1 MRNYILITAALL
13 TLIYSGCASFRTDV
27 TDLYKTRTSETSK
40 KRVNIFFDIYHYDQS
55 IGADAIPKLLRHP
68 GINSFNDIFKESLKQ
83 LTNIKQYES
92 FTNLSTDVENPNR
105 RKLRDSLISISDYTI
120 KLEILREKSFAKHFI
135 GSLVSF
141 STLSI
146 IPVGYTWNYNV
157 TVSVIDKDFKQI
169 GKYNRSAGVTTWY
182 QVFLIFIQA
191 FYVEEKMNEDI
202 YLEMISNIFMEIE
215 SSNLLR

>member
-1 MRNYILITAALL
+1 MRNLLLIIIALL
-13 TLIYSGCASFRTDV
+13 AFIFSGCASFRTDV
-27 TDLYKTRTSETSK
+27 TDLYKTESSETQKS
-40 KRVNIFFDIYHYDQS
+40 RVNICFDIYHYDQS
-55 IGADAIPKLLRHP
+55 IGADAIPKLLRYP

-120 KLEILREKSFAKHFI
+120 KIEILRQKSFAKHFI
-135 GSLVSF
+135 GSLISF
-141 STLSI
+141 ATLSI
-146 IPVGYTWNYNV
+146 IPVGYTWDYYINI
-157 TVSVIDKDFKQI
+157 SVIDKDFKQI
-169 GKYNRSAGVTTWY
+169 GKYKRSAGVTTWY
-182 QVFLIFIQA
+182 QALLIFIQA

-215 SSNLLR
+215 SGNLLK